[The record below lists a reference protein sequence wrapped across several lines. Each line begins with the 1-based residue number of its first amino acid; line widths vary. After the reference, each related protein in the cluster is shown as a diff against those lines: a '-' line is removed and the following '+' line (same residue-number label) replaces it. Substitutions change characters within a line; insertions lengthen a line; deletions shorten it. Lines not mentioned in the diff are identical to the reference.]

1 MLKKWFE
8 IINDHRIGLRERM
21 FRIVT
26 GICMAALIIILPM
39 GRSLINL
46 LILAV
51 SLVCI
56 SMIVKF
62 SIRKECINEGAT
74 IITILLL
81 ILFPI
86 SFFSAGGFYSGM
98 PEWFVMCFIY
108 ISITLEGRRKAGFF
122 LLCMAETLLC
132 YYISFYYII

>member
-8 IINDHRIGLRERM
+8 IIFDHRIGLRERM

-26 GICMAALIIILPM
+26 GICMAALIIILAM

-62 SIRKECINEGAT
+62 SIR
-74 IITILLL
+74 
-81 ILFPI
+81 
-86 SFFSAGGFYSGM
+86 
-98 PEWFVMCFIY
+98 
-108 ISITLEGRRKAGFF
+108 
-122 LLCMAETLLC
+122 
-132 YYISFYYII
+132 

>member
-1 MLKKWFE
+1 
-8 IINDHRIGLRERM
+8 M

-108 ISITLEGRRKAGFF
+108 ISITLEGRRKGGFF
-122 LLCMAETLLC
+122 LLCMAETLTAEKGD
-132 YYISFYYII
+132 

>member
-56 SMIVKF
+56 
-62 SIRKECINEGAT
+62 
-74 IITILLL
+74 
-81 ILFPI
+81 
-86 SFFSAGGFYSGM
+86 
-98 PEWFVMCFIY
+98 
-108 ISITLEGRRKAGFF
+108 
-122 LLCMAETLLC
+122 
-132 YYISFYYII
+132 